1 VLSASYTNYFAH
13 PRANLK
19 KVFREAIPFTKSSQ
33 SQTNQFIN
41 NFHFIYRKT
50 RLTLFPQSN
59 PSPISYPHVPGENYH
74 TSQNHIKTRVPI
86 PPIPPTPKPT
96 PAHQN
101 QPMVSPDQPNSNPN
115 EVNRQNNER
124 KNSETE
130 TRKTQKPTSPSP
142 SYPQDPSPHIPP
154 PIPRPI
160 PPSPR

>member
-1 VLSASYTNYFAH
+1 VCSLRVTRITSLTLEPTLRKSFAKPYH
-13 PRANLK
+13 
-19 KVFREAIPFTKSSQ
+19 SQ
-33 SQTNQFIN
+33 SQVKVKQINLSTIFISYTAR
-41 NFHFIYRKT
+41 HVLLYSRSQI
-50 RLTLFPQSN
+50 PVQ
-59 PSPISYPHVPGENYH
+59 YPHVPGENYH